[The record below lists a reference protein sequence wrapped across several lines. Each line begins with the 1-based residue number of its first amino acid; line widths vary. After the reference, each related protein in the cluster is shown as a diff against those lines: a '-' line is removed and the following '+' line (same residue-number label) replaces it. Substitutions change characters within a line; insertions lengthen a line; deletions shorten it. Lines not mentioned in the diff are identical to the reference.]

1 MRSYRSLD
9 LGAGLFILL
18 GFAALGFLVTQ
29 TTDLRRY
36 SSSDTYS
43 VDVRFGNTGEL
54 KPRSPVRMAGVNV
67 GKVESIELD
76 PDTFEAIVTMSISND
91 FGQIPDDSTALIL
104 TSGLLGDK
112 YVGIEPG
119 GSVDYLADGS
129 EMFIKQDA
137 VVLEN
142 LISRFVTQGDTGD

>member
-36 SSSDTYS
+36 SSSDTYA

-67 GKVESIELD
+67 GKVESITLD
-76 PDTFEAIVTMSISND
+76 PDTFEAVVTMSISD
-91 FGQIPDDSTALIL
+91 AYDQIPDDSTALVL

-112 YVGIEPG
+112 YIGIEPG
-119 GSVDYLADGS
+119 GSDEYLAEGS

-142 LISRFVTQGDTGD
+142 LISRFVTANDGGD

>member
-36 SSSDTYS
+36 SSSDTYQ
-43 VDVRFGNTGEL
+43 VDVRFTNTGEL

-67 GKVESIELD
+67 GKVESIALD
-76 PDTFEAIVTMSISND
+76 PYTFEAIVSMSISNEFD
-91 FGQIPDDSTALIL
+91 QIPEDSTALVL

-112 YVGIEPG
+112 YIGIEPG
-119 GSVDYLADGS
+119 GSDEFIAEGGEFY
-129 EMFIKQDA
+129 IKQDA

-142 LISRFVTQGDTGD
+142 LISRFVTANDSGD